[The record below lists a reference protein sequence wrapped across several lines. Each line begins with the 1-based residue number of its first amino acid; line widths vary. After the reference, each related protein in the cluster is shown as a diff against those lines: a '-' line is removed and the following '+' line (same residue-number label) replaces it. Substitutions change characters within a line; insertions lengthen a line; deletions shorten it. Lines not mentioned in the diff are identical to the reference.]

1 MPQKMT
7 TAERIAVSLS
17 KLLVDFHVDL
27 EMIGYYIYRTMPP
40 LVYNRF
46 QDIAHSAEH
55 EKQMNENKEYREAMH
70 KIGL

>member
-1 MPQKMT
+1 MASRVT

-46 QDIAHSAEH
+46 QEIAHSAEH
-55 EKQMNENKEYREAMH
+55 EKQMHENKEYREAMH